1 MFPKFGNK
9 MYDKVKLFYPRMRET
24 PDISG
29 YLDKAKEQTDLNT
42 GEICTFGS
50 LDGLKVGLFVGGY
63 SIIGSLSKFLYQ
75 SNVYP
80 LDRCSTADA
89 IKKLSDC
96 LHIDMG
102 KANVTGLEFGTQFV
116 MRKPVDEYLRKLGDM
131 PKLLRYHFEVGT
143 LYYKHRGKEQPKTF
157 CFYDKGADAQVKD
170 IALPK
175 SLLAAN
181 LLKYEMRLNGHL
193 PKQLGVEE
201 VKASTLSD
209 NVFYRLLVRK
219 WQSYYFSITKLNQVK
234 TNIMSEIKTVS
245 DAFNVLVARLISQ
258 SDQTQIAAYLE
269 ELKEARV
276 FDDRKCY
283 TRLKNKIIEVANK
296 ASVTIS
302 DEDIKELDDEIK
314 NIGAYI

>member
-1 MFPKFGNK
+1 MVTT
-9 MYDKVKLFYPRMRET
+9 MYDKVKLFYPRMRDT

-50 LDGLKVGLFVGGY
+50 LDGLKVSIFVGGY
-63 SIIGSLSKFLYQ
+63 SIIGSLSKFLYH

-80 LDRCSTADA
+80 LDRHSTADA

-102 KANVTGLEFGTQFV
+102 KANVTGLEFGTQFI
-116 MRKPVDEYLRKLGDM
+116 MKKPIDEYLKKLGDM

-157 CFYDKGADAQVKD
+157 CFYDKGADAQAKA
-170 IALPK
+170 ITLPK
-175 SLLAAN
+175 SLSAAN

-201 VKASTLSD
+201 VKASILSD
-209 NVFYRLLVRK
+209 NDFFRLLVNK
-219 WQSYYFSITKLNQVK
+219 WQTYYFSITKLNQVK
-234 TNIMSEIKTVS
+234 TGIMSEIKTVS

-258 SDQTQIAAYLE
+258 SDQTQIAAFLE
-269 ELKEARV
+269 ELKEAKV

-283 TRLKNKIIEVANK
+283 TRLKNKIIEVATK